1 MIRKILFLVTLFIFN
16 CKSGSEVHRSL
27 PFDTLGE
34 ILSKDHPKCRQVAYD
49 FTIHGEQDGTA
60 VFYNGQ
66 FRQTWDDAGKRAKTE
81 IRILDN
87 VFFSPL
93 VDIEVT
99 ADKITRNDHLREII
113 DSYDLDKNRSDMLLD
128 SDIPIDFLI
137 DIISGYIP
145 GQWDENIKYVQKDN
159 FFLYKNNLFSM
170 ELFPVDNHIVKVRYF
185 SFSNQSETVVEI
197 VADHS
202 GLTRRFPGKLIVKE
216 SRGRYVFQITLKKVK
231 LVLWKS

>member
-1 MIRKILFLVTLFIFN
+1 MIRKTFVLLILFNFN

-34 ILSKDHPKCRQVAYD
+34 ILAKDHPKCRQVTYD
-49 FTIHGEQDGTA
+49 FTINGEQDGTA
-60 VFYNGQ
+60 VFYNGK
-66 FRQTWDDAGKRAKTE
+66 FSQTWEIAEKRAKTK

-93 VDIEVT
+93 LDIEVS
-99 ADKITRNDHLREII
+99 ANKIIRNDHLRETI
-113 DSYDLDKNRSDMLLD
+113 DSYDLDQNRSDMLLD

-137 DIISGYIP
+137 DLISGYIP
-145 GQWDENIKYVQKDN
+145 GQWNEKIKYVQKDN
-159 FFLYKNNLFSM
+159 FFLYKNNFFLI

-197 VADHS
+197 VADQS

-216 SRGRYVFQITLKKVK
+216 SRGRYVFQITFKKVK